1 MSDHYLRPRYNAG
14 LVQRAVQ
21 LHQQLIRTTHLPTA
35 RRGHGTLG
43 KILFRLA
50 CPDSTRWI
58 PLADDLA
65 AAARTGETLRVWAPA
80 HDPRLAALPWE
91 YLRVPPNALGDFKR
105 IGVQLGSP
113 FLALHPNCVIVRDET
128 GARRVKWRPLD
139 RLRVL
144 AVWANPGGVWPALD
158 SFAAE
163 AGRVERGLGQP
174 PDAFVEVRVLPR
186 ARVQDILKA
195 VAEYQPDV
203 IHFSGHGHHPDFS
216 TTPGAPPVPALVC
229 GKTGRPEYLTADR
242 LAAACQKLKVP
253 PAAIVLNCCFA
264 GFSRPGMPS
273 FAQELV
279 AGITPAPVVV
289 AYQTPATDSAAA
301 GLAVGL
307 YEGLR
312 DKPVEEAVAAYRC
325 RLAAGHGLGDG
336 TPEWG
341 VPVVHL
347 PHPGGVRL
355 YERTPYPLGF
365 ESILA
370 GYGALIG
377 RAGLKNQIRE
387 FRDGLALRR
396 EGGLF
401 LLEGEP
407 GVGKTA
413 LLWDI
418 VGAAPE
424 ETPHFF
430 YRREAATRN
439 TDECLRSLYV
449 AVQRGLPGHEAP
461 RHSGVGL
468 EDLLRRA
475 GERAL
480 AEGTVLHVVIDGL
493 DEAPD
498 GPQFGVLDSIPLPVP
513 AGVCMVA
520 SARPCAALDELK
532 RKGVEPVKLLPGSAE
547 HMEDARAA
555 CEMFLGDAC
564 PSALYGSGG
573 RARDLAAAMAERAG
587 GNFLVL
593 TCFFRAHHGPGYTF
607 DQLEAAARDLTPYP
621 HEYYERFFESLPND
635 RALEHV
641 HTVLAAMATAHGR

>member
-1 MSDHYLRPRYNAG
+1 MSDYYLRARHNER

-21 LHQQLIRTTHLPTA
+21 LHRELIRTTELPDTP
-35 RRGHGTLG
+35 RHHGEIG
-43 KILFRLA
+43 EILFRLA
-50 CPDSTRWI
+50 FPNAAAMRWS
-58 PLADDLA
+58 PLAEALGTA
-65 AAARTGETLRVWAPA
+65 ALTQEKLRVWAPA
-80 HDPRLAALPWE
+80 RDARLAALPWE
-91 YLRVPPNALGDFKR
+91 YLRVPANVLDGFERRHARLA
-105 IGVQLGSP
+105 SP
-113 FLALHPNCVIVRDET
+113 FLALHPNFVIVRDET
-128 GARRVKWRPLD
+128 GGRPIPRRPLD

-144 AVWANPGGVWPALD
+144 VVWANPGGVWADLD
-158 SFAAE
+158 SFVAE

-174 PDAFVEVRVLPR
+174 PDAFVSVRVLARATPR
-186 ARVQDILKA
+186 DFLRA

-203 IHFSGHGHHPDFS
+203 IHFSGHGHHPDF
-216 TTPGAPPVPALVC
+216 TPTPGAPRFPALVC
-229 GKTGRPEYLTADR
+229 GKARRPEYLTADR
-242 LAAACQKLKVP
+242 LAAACRNSP
-253 PAAIVLNCCFA
+253 PAAIVLNCCYA

-279 AGITPAPVVV
+279 AGINPAPVVV

-312 DKPVEEAVAAYRC
+312 DKPLEEAVAAYRR
-325 RLAAGHGLGDG
+325 RLPEGDG
-336 TPEWG
+336 TPEGG

-355 YERTPYPLGF
+355 YEHTPYPLRF

-387 FRDGLALRR
+387 FRDALARQR

-418 VGAAPE
+418 VGAAPD

-430 YRREAATRN
+430 YRRGAATRN
-439 TDECLRSLYV
+439 TDECLRSLYA

-475 GERAL
+475 GEKAL
-480 AEGTVLHVVIDGL
+480 AESTVLQVVIDGL

-498 GPQFGVLDSIPLPVP
+498 GPQFGVLDSIPHPVP
-513 AGVCMVA
+513 AGVSIVA
-520 SARPCAALDELK
+520 AARPCAALDELK
-532 RKGVEPVKLLPGSAE
+532 RRGVETVKLLPGSDE
-547 HMEDARAA
+547 HMEDARAI
-555 CEMFLGDAC
+555 
-564 PSALYGSGG
+564 
-573 RARDLAAAMAERAG
+573 
-587 GNFLVL
+587 
-593 TCFFRAHHGPGYTF
+593 
-607 DQLEAAARDLTPYP
+607 
-621 HEYYERFFESLPND
+621 
-635 RALEHV
+635 
-641 HTVLAAMATAHGR
+641 